1 MKKIFPVL
9 VGILIKASQ
18 PDVSMDEVWKKLEN
32 VAKHG
37 EEKGKVVVNG
47 WTYRMTLDGDKNF
60 TFSATAPKRR
70 K

>member
-1 MKKIFPVL
+1 
-9 VGILIKASQ
+9 
-18 PDVSMDEVWKKLEN
+18 MDEVWKKLEN
-32 VAKHG
+32 IAKHG
-37 EEKGKVVVNG
+37 EEKGKGKVVVNG